1 MIMYLLGSEGTK
13 EKGRRMR
20 VLAGGAVGSTNLSK
34 FIGFGVLSDFN
45 TAHEITENIILE
57 IK

>member
-1 MIMYLLGSEGTK
+1 
-13 EKGRRMR
+13 MR
-20 VLAGGAVGSTNLSK
+20 VLAGGAFGSTNLSK

-45 TAHEITENIILE
+45 TTHEITENIILE